1 VVVVVEATPTLEARV
16 QAAAGL
22 EKVVAQQWL
31 RMGRLI
37 RAAVA
42 VVVTTVHLARAALVL
57 LLSVI
62 SLNRAITMEKPI
74 YRLYGIDVAME
85 LLRPEAKWE
94 ISNNVFTC
102 WDDPRPCPS
111 MEEVYA
117 VMDLSK
123 KFEDEVNTIWLPGQ
137 VEALEK
143 EDSLFESAIAPEVMH

>member
-1 VVVVVEATPTLEARV
+1 
-16 QAAAGL
+16 
-22 EKVVAQQWL
+22 
-31 RMGRLI
+31 M
-37 RAAVA
+37 
-42 VVVTTVHLARAALVL
+42 HLARAALVL

-94 ISNNVFTC
+94 ISNNVFTR

-123 KFEDEVNTIWLPGQ
+123 KFEDEINTIWLPGQ
-137 VEALEK
+137 VEDLEK